1 MYAIVCQLLS
11 QTRQAMTTK
20 LSPAEMSAAPYLQQ
34 WAELQAVD
42 VSAQPAAEPLRVGKA
57 STYVETIT
65 PHLYMPSPERPI
77 RAKCRW
83 LEADTQVKPHR
94 HPWAQLAI
102 STTGTIRLTVA
113 QGTFIVPPSRALW
126 VPPGMEHA
134 VTMVESADLRTM
146 YFYQTNGRCGPNVD
160 SEQEAAW
167 RQCRVLNASELLRAV
182 VRELPTL
189 PDDHLQ
195 LSEQDRAREHHLSE
209 LLLDELRRASAVQL
223 GVNLPQDK
231 RLRQLCEAV
240 LADPTRFET
249 LEDWSRDTGASPRT
263 VARLFRQQ
271 LDCSFTHWRQQVVLA
286 HAVSLAARNWPIQR
300 IAAELDYSPSAFSAM
315 VRRTVGMP
323 PARFFGMHTQNL

>member
-1 MYAIVCQLLS
+1 
-11 QTRQAMTTK
+11 
-20 LSPAEMSAAPYLQQ
+20 MSSLHDP
-34 WAELQAVD
+34 
-42 VSAQPAAEPLRVGKA
+42 EPLRAGKA
-57 STYVETIT
+57 SAYVETLT
-65 PHLYMPSPERPI
+65 PHLYIPTAQRPV

-83 LEADTQVKPHR
+83 LEADTQVRPHR
-94 HPWAQLAI
+94 HPWGQLAI

-113 QGTFIVPPSRALW
+113 QGTYIVPPSRVLW

-134 VTMVESADLRTM
+134 VTMVESADLRTL
-146 YFYQTNGRCGPNVD
+146 YFFQPHGHCGPDV
-160 SEQEAAW
+160 SPEEEAAW
-167 RQCRVLNASELLRAV
+167 RQCRVLNASDLLRAV

-189 PDDHLQ
+189 PDDSLQ
-195 LSEQDRAREHHLSE
+195 LCEQDRAREHHLSQ

-240 LADPTRFET
+240 LADPTRNET
-249 LEDWSRDTGASPRT
+249 LEDWARDTGASPRT

-271 LDCSFTHWRQQVVLA
+271 LECSFTQWRQQVVLA

-323 PARFFGMHTQNL
+323 PAQFFGMHTKVMAASD